1 MKQLKVKRLAI
12 LDILGR
18 PVVGGAIVETD
29 PYPYRNVVIMEDP
42 DGERYVVHKKTLDPK
57 FKPTKLTGSYKH
69 GRRSFDLKA
78 SQKAN
83 YKLKYTRFAGVEP
96 IIKQQSN

>member
-29 PYPYRNVVIMEDP
+29 TYRNVVIMEDP

-83 YKLKYTRFAGVEP
+83 YKLKYTRFGGVEP